1 MHSDDDVHSYA
12 MPLYLQAISI
22 LIPPPPQISSA
33 EDQCR
38 AAQLMGNISELILR
52 TRNDPEAIV
61 QAESWANK
69 GLEVASRV
77 RKSTLVKHPS
87 CEVAYAYMLY
97 NLGMIRDVRCFK
109 LSTPLTCFSSMILT
123 SMILLDGRRL
133 ELGSSIVC

>member
-1 MHSDDDVHSYA
+1 MLSYA

-22 LIPPPPQISSA
+22 LIPPPPQVSSA

-38 AAQLMGNISELILR
+38 ASQLMGNISELILR
-52 TRNDPEAIV
+52 TRNDPESIV
-61 QAESWANK
+61 QAESWATK

-97 NLGMIRDVRCFK
+97 NLAAIRDVRYICSF
-109 LSTPLTCFSSMILT
+109 TPFSP
-123 SMILLDGRRL
+123 D
-133 ELGSSIVC
+133 